1 VRIDDIKR
9 VGLESVQ
16 LPKRVQGGND
26 AKAGEKAPAV
36 ASDDVSRVER
46 IEQLKQM
53 FQAGKPIDVNK
64 LADKLIESGIFF
76 DEKA

>member
-9 VGLESVQ
+9 PGFDPLGF
-16 LPKRVQGGND
+16 PKRAD
-26 AKAGEKAPAV
+26 RAPAPKADDKASV
-36 ASDDVSRVER
+36 IASDDASRAER

-53 FQAGKPIDVNK
+53 FSAGKPIDVNK

>member
-1 VRIDDIKR
+1 MRIDDIKR
-9 VGLESVQ
+9 PGLDP
-16 LPKRVQGGND
+16 LGFPKRADRGL
-26 AKAGEKAPAV
+26 APKADDKAPAI
-36 ASDDVSRVER
+36 ASDDASRAER

-53 FQAGKPIDVNK
+53 FSAGKPIDVNK